1 MLSLKS
7 RIEQLEK
14 EREFQ
19 RWFMFSRFIE
29 GLTDEQLEDIEL
41 YWRFPEPLPEPLPR
55 GASRLDSLDRKNL
68 LKLWEA
74 EERAIACGIKEMNGR
89 STDEL
94 KYEIEHEHWP
104 EQLCDP
110 RNCRKQRMQ
119 RLGIRLED

>member
-1 MLSLKS
+1 MSSLKS

-14 EREFQ
+14 ERQFQ

-41 YWRFPEPLPEPLPR
+41 YWRFPEPLPEPLPK
-55 GASRLDSLDRKNL
+55 GASSLDSLDRKEL

-74 EERAIACGIKEMNGR
+74 DERAIARGITEMKGR
-89 STDEL
+89 SADEL
-94 KYEIEHEHWP
+94 KYEMEHEHWP
-104 EQLCDP
+104 EQLCNV

-119 RLGIRLED
+119 RLEIRLED